1 MAQLTATK
9 LTEDILAANKLVA
22 FSVATG
28 SVTSGYVATGL
39 KKVAAAWAN
48 SVDSTTGVKIKL
60 NSTTGSDSSNGNVYL
75 GFASADDMILTVI
88 GI

>member
-9 LTEDILAANKLVA
+9 LTEDILVANKLIS
-22 FSVATG
+22 FSVSTG

-39 KKVAAAWAN
+39 KKVSSAWAN
-48 SVDSTTGVKIKL
+48 SIDSTTGIQVKI
-60 NSTTGSDSSNGNVYL
+60 NSTTGSDSSNGSVYL
-75 GFASADDMILTVI
+75 GFASADDFILTVL